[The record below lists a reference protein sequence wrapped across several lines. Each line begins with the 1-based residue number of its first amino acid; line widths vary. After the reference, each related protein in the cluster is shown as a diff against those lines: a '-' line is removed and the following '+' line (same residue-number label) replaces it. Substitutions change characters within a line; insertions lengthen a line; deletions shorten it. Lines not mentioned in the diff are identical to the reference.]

1 MLFGRRTVKGGKR
14 EAGWRYSR
22 STEGL
27 LRGETEPSTSSLE
40 RLEHRMRAL
49 NAKDR
54 AGGYDRDQ
62 AAERPPHGGMPGKAV
77 TASEFCGDSR
87 SKWPIVREKE
97 RGEVGRAM
105 GVWGTGCMYWY

>member
-1 MLFGRRTVKGGKR
+1 
-14 EAGWRYSR
+14 
-22 STEGL
+22 
-27 LRGETEPSTSSLE
+27 
-40 RLEHRMRAL
+40 MRAL